1 MTAAAVRARHRQRPL
16 HRRILAR
23 WRAWRQEQTRRQ
35 TQAQH
40 RAPEFVEIHHEPAVP
55 AAVLPCEP
63 LYPTPDDDGRFGDH
77 LLGGQYGDWG
87 TGSFKAFVEEVSQ

>member
-35 TQAQH
+35 LRGQH
-40 RAPEFVEIHHEPAVP
+40 RAAGDPLPEIHHEAQI
-55 AAVLPCEP
+55 
-63 LYPTPDDDGRFGDH
+63 T
-77 LLGGQYGDWG
+77 
-87 TGSFKAFVEEVSQ
+87 